1 MTTPLSYTLK
11 TAAEATGLTT
21 ATISRAIK
29 AGKLHAKRS
38 GLTEDNL
45 PAGSYVI
52 LHADLMAW
60 LESLAAA

>member
-1 MTTPLSYTLK
+1 MTAPLSYTLK

-29 AGKLHAKRS
+29 GGKLQAKRS
-38 GLTEDNL
+38 GLTDDNL

-52 LHADLMAW
+52 LAADLQAW
-60 LESLAAA
+60 LEGLTAA